1 MRADFEDVIDDTT
14 EVLVEDVQKVSL
26 LSDVKEQ
33 LIVLNIVAF
42 NWLIWIEV
50 LLYFIDAFLQR
61 VKRVVADLSQI
72 Q

>member
-14 EVLVEDVQKVSL
+14 EVLIEDVQKVSL

>member
-14 EVLVEDVQKVSL
+14 EVLIEDVQKVSL

-50 LLYFIDAFLQR
+50 LLYFIDALLQR